1 MPFFK
6 STYNIFVATDEDEV
20 FDENWMDSDSLVL
33 PPGKDW
39 DYSREL
45 QVEDIDI
52 WEVIY
57 EAGGG
62 FGVYAAWAPYAEF
75 YLITTG
81 SNLKYNKTSSNGLA
95 NYTDKLWETYYGK
108 NAQKRIQKRMKE
120 LKIPFVTHSVY
131 VDNSYMWLFT
141 D

>member
-81 SNLKYNKTSSNGLA
+81 SNPNYNKTSRNGLF

-108 NAQKRIQKRMKE
+108 NAQKRVQKRMKE

-131 VDNSYMWLFT
+131 VDNSYMWLFQ